1 MRASQFRFLLW
12 RLIAL
17 SDTGNYDGVTVAEVS
32 RHAQAR
38 RLSSFLLERLGEASG
53 VGTLDETDR
62 AALDAEWGGMAN
74 GPASTRRFG
83 VSNRGLHLLM
93 AYALQSIQDRRLPE
107 GE

>member
-17 SDTGNYDGVTVAEVS
+17 SDTGKYDGVTVAEVS

-38 RLSSFLLERLGEASG
+38 GLSSFLLERLGEASG

-74 GPASTRRFG
+74 GPEFDAEVRCFQSWASLTDG
-83 VSNRGLHLLM
+83 VRSAVL
-93 AYALQSIQDRRLPE
+93 
-107 GE
+107 